1 MTKPIVYTLY
11 LSPPSRAVDLCAVA
25 LGIEL
30 ERKVMNLLE
39 REHLDPKFLKM
50 NPQHTIPVLD
60 DGGIIVRDSHAIMIY
75 LVSKYG
81 KDDSL
86 YPKDLAEQAKV
97 NAALYFDCG
106 VLFARL
112 RFITEQILMG
122 GSEIPAEKAAYVES
136 AYQLLEDAL
145 TDDFIAGNSLTIAD
159 LSCGS
164 TVSTAMGLIPMDRDK
179 YPKIYAWLNRL
190 KALPYFEELND
201 QGAVELPAIMKNLME
216 TNARKA

>member
-1 MTKPIVYTLY
+1 
-11 LSPPSRAVDLCAVA
+11 
-25 LGIEL
+25 
-30 ERKVMNLLE
+30 
-39 REHLDPKFLKM
+39 
-50 NPQHTIPVLD
+50 
-60 DGGIIVRDSHAIMIY
+60 
-75 LVSKYG
+75 
-81 KDDSL
+81 
-86 YPKDLAEQAKV
+86 
-97 NAALYFDCG
+97 
-106 VLFARL
+106 
-112 RFITEQILMG
+112 MG